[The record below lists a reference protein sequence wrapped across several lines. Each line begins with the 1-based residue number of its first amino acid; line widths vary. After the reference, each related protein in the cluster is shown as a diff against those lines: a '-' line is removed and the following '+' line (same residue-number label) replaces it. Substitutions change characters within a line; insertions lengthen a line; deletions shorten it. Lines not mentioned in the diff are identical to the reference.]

1 MPSNLWL
8 ISHGKDSY
16 DTRPDLIYVAP
27 NRQLVDKIKPKDY
40 VIYYLTGE
48 KKIIGTFEVVKEV
61 FNGDQE
67 FESNWRTDSKQ
78 FLIKKRIVKSENPL
92 PVDRILRRQLTYFGG
107 SRRNWGRL
115 VQNSVNR
122 IRYLQDFEIIEDL
135 LKKR

>member
-8 ISHGKDSY
+8 ISHGKTSY
-16 DTRPDLIYVAP
+16 NTRPDLIYVAP
-27 NRQLVDKIKPKDY
+27 NRQLVSKIQPKDY

-48 KKIIGTFEVVKEV
+48 KMILGTFEVVKEV
-61 FNGDQE
+61 FNDDQE
-67 FESNWRTDSKQ
+67 FESSWKTDSMQ
-78 FLIKKRIVKSENPL
+78 FLIKKRIVKPENPL
-92 PVDRILRRQLTYFGG
+92 PVDRSLRRQLTYFGG

>member
-8 ISHGKDSY
+8 ISHKRNAY
-16 DTRPDLIYVAP
+16 ETRKDLIYVAP
-27 NRQLVDKIKPKDY
+27 DRQLVNRIKPKDY
-40 VIYYLTGE
+40 MIYYLTGE
-48 KKIIGTFEVVKEV
+48 KLILGTFEIVKEV
-61 FNGDQE
+61 DNEDNLY
-67 FESNWRTDSKQ
+67 ESSWKPDAKQ
-78 FLIKKRIVKSENPL
+78 FLIKERVVKLENPL
-92 PVDRILRRQLTYFGG
+92 PVDRKLRGQLSYFGG